1 MLQSKMA
8 PYTVSRSE
16 EEVGEKVDRCVTDA
30 IVKAGKYSTHVLKLI
45 FQALLISLLLVYVSF
60 VCCAGILTSPL
71 ASTIF

>member
-45 FQALLISLLLVYVSF
+45 FQALLIS
-60 VCCAGILTSPL
+60 
-71 ASTIF
+71 